1 MGAMIVVILLM
12 LAVILVF
19 MFVPGITFQV
29 IKASFNKIKTVVAP
43 TTPTE
48 SALIPAA
55 SQAAS
60 PITGGKRK
68 RRK

>member
-48 SALIPAA
+48 PPSIPAA
-55 SQAAS
+55 S
-60 PITGGKRK
+60 PTFNGGKRK